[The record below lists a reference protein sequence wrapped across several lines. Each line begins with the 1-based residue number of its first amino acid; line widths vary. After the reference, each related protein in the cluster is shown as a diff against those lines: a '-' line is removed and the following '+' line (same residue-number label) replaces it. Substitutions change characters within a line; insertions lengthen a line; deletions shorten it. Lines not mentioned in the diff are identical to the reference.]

1 MPTLLD
7 YRICEKRERRRVKER
22 ERERIGRERREEGG
36 RGRGGERESKSV
48 FEVDQKL
55 NGPAYFKIG

>member
-7 YRICEKRERRRVKER
+7 YREERER

-36 RGRGGERESKSV
+36 RGGGGERESKSV

-55 NGPAYFKIG
+55 NGPAHFKIGRPV

>member
-7 YRICEKRERRRVKER
+7 YRICEKKERGRVKER

-36 RGRGGERESKSV
+36 RGGGGERESKSV
-48 FEVDQKL
+48 FQVDQK
-55 NGPAYFKIG
+55 